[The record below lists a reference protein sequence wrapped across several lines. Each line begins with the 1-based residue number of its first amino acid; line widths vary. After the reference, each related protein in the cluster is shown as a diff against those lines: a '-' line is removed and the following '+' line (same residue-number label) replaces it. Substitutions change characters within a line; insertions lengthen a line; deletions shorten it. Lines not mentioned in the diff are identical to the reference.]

1 MIIDDNPLAV
11 SNCMFRYRNQWQF
24 VTDELKDKY
33 FFLFNRYFSKIYPE
47 KAQLL
52 NDKSIDKITAM
63 NIWYA
68 FMKDKPY
75 PPFFWSKSEKKIEKN
90 LFIEKDLVSL
100 QQRLQITDSEMKI
113 LIDFHQD
120 EVKEEIKYIKS
131 QTEK

>member
-33 FFLFNRYFSKIYPE
+33 FFLFNRYFSKMYPD

-52 NDKSIDKITAM
+52 NDKMIDKITAM
-63 NIWYA
+63 NIWFA

-75 PPFFWSKSEKKIEKN
+75 PPFFWSKSGKKVEKGTNSDKELIELKNKFGLKIEELDILLQYHKD
-90 LFIEKDLVSL
+90 FI
-100 QQRLQITDSEMKI
+100 
-113 LIDFHQD
+113 
-120 EVKEEIKYIKS
+120 KEELKYIKDS
-131 QTEK
+131 KV

>member
-1 MIIDDNPLAV
+1 
-11 SNCMFRYRNQWQF
+11 
-24 VTDELKDKY
+24 
-33 FFLFNRYFSKIYPE
+33 
-47 KAQLL
+47 
-52 NDKSIDKITAM
+52 
-63 NIWYA
+63 
-68 FMKDKPY
+68 
-75 PPFFWSKSEKKIEKN
+75 